1 MNGAAFGFCKLLA
14 KLICSPVWIGQK
26 SIEGSR
32 KQSLAGHI
40 KMQAM
45 I

>member
-14 KLICSPVWIGQK
+14 KLICRPIWIGQK
-26 SIEGSR
+26 SIEASR
-32 KQSLAGHI
+32 KQKIQL
-40 KMQAM
+40 QAV